1 MPEKTIQKVQLMKRL
16 QVSELVRWLNK
27 ANRKPLIVWG
37 ARQIGKSYL
46 VKDLFAEEYFPNSHI
61 YIDFRLE
68 AKIRDFCMETV
79 NPAEIMEFISIEKNK
94 KITEDTLL
102 IFDEIQECPSIITSL
117 KYFCQDFRKQ
127 PVIATGSM
135 VRIKIKR
142 ITHKR
147 GSESKEEFLFPVGK
161 IDQLNMHPMTFDEFL
176 INYNEP
182 LYNKIVEA
190 YRNRRPID
198 GEGRGNTYHLLAMEA
213 LHKYLMIGSLPEAI
227 QTYIDTESF
236 FESREVLKN
245 LYDNYLSD
253 MELYQAS
260 PESIVRTKK
269 IFSNIYS
276 ELNKENKNFKSSLIE
291 EKSKTRD
298 MKTPID
304 WLTMAGIVYQSFELK
319 EKVTA
324 PLICP
329 NESNFRLYLCDTGM
343 FIYQS
348 GINASTFLSKEGRNT
363 LSGIFFENYIAN
375 EMTARGLKLFYWK
388 GKNSAELEFFIE
400 YNGNAIAVD
409 VKKGRKGL
417 KSLEK
422 YRNLNKKHLAVKISE
437 NNYDY
442 DSEQKLLTLPLY
454 EAFLFFDD
462 AANETL
468 GDFE

>member
-1 MPEKTIQKVQLMKRL
+1 
-16 QVSELVRWLNK
+16 
-27 ANRKPLIVWG
+27 
-37 ARQIGKSYL
+37 
-46 VKDLFAEEYFPNSHI
+46 
-61 YIDFRLE
+61 
-68 AKIRDFCMETV
+68 
-79 NPAEIMEFISIEKNK
+79 
-94 KITEDTLL
+94 
-102 IFDEIQECPSIITSL
+102 
-117 KYFCQDFRKQ
+117 
-127 PVIATGSM
+127 
-135 VRIKIKR
+135 
-142 ITHKR
+142 
-147 GSESKEEFLFPVGK
+147 
-161 IDQLNMHPMTFDEFL
+161 
-176 INYNEP
+176 
-182 LYNKIVEA
+182 
-190 YRNRRPID
+190 
-198 GEGRGNTYHLLAMEA
+198 MEA
-213 LHKYLMIGSLPEAI
+213 LHKYLMIGSMPEAI

-304 WLTMAGIVYQSFELK
+304 WLTMAGIVHQSFELK

-437 NNYDY
+437 NNYGY